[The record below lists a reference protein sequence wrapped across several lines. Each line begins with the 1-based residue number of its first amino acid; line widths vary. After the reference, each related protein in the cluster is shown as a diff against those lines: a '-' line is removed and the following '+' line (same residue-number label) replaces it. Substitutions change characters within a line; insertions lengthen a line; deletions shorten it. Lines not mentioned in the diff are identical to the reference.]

1 MLSRRWKHAGLPLV
15 RFRQR
20 ENSTKQHS
28 KAKRMHINDIIL
40 EAVRAQ
46 NRVNEILVH
55 IRLIGAAILVVL
67 IASKWF
73 P

>member
-1 MLSRRWKHAGLPLV
+1 
-15 RFRQR
+15 
-20 ENSTKQHS
+20 
-28 KAKRMHINDIIL
+28 MHINDIIL